1 MNGPGGAA
9 AAVPDVSLA
18 VPCYNEEEVVGHT
31 LPALVKAFQD
41 RGISIELVVVDNGS
55 SDRTSAILDELIASG
70 LPAVKETVEV
80 NVGQGYG
87 ILRGLTRCRGRYAGF
102 ICADGQVDPQ
112 DVAKLAEIAIHS
124 KSPQIFKVRR
134 RFRLDGMKRKLVSIA
149 YNGVANV
156 LFPGLGSIDING
168 NPKIFPA
175 EFLEKTAL
183 VSRDWFLEAEVL
195 IRARRLG
202 YGVFEMNVMGQAR
215 EGGTSNVRAT
225 TCWEFVV
232 NLSRARFGR
241 IGRAP

>member
-1 MNGPGGAA
+1 MPAGD
-9 AAVPDVSLA
+9 VPDVSLA
-18 VPCYNEEEVVGHT
+18 VPCYNEEEVLAHT
-31 LPALVKAFQD
+31 LPALAKAFAE
-41 RGISIELVVVDNGS
+41 RGISLEIVAVDNGS
-55 SDRTSAILDELIASG
+55 RDRTSAIIDELIAAG
-70 LPAVKETVEV
+70 LPAVKETVET

-87 ILRGLTRCRGRYAGF
+87 ILRGLARCRGRYAGF

-134 RFRLDGMKRKLVSIA
+134 RFRLDGLKRKVVSIA

-168 NPKIFPA
+168 NPKIFPG
-175 EFLEKTAL
+175 EFLRRTEL

-195 IRARRLG
+195 IRARKLG
-202 YGVFEMNVMGQAR
+202 YGVFEMNVMGQMR

-225 TCWEFVV
+225 TCWEFIV